1 MFPGV
6 FKTLESTS
14 TWAVALIL
22 AVQVVGAL
30 WTAPDQ
36 VQVVSSSERKE
47 WSATYKHGEHHASN
61 HPNSTDDMAHF
72 LWGCEKISKNN
83 NA

>member
-1 MFPGV
+1 MVTMMFPGV

-47 WSATYKHGEHHASN
+47 
-61 HPNSTDDMAHF
+61 
-72 LWGCEKISKNN
+72 
-83 NA
+83 